1 LAPGLENVAS
11 AIAFAR
17 EQFLHG
23 EQPSGPIRHEIFTSW
38 RRSALSGADPDI
50 ATFPYSSEL
59 DLGGRL
65 TKAAYP
71 VLDRLAERLESTGTA
86 VLLADKDARI
96 LNRWAADPEL
106 LRMMDRSDSAPGF
119 SLIEDVCGTNGLGS
133 VVEERRPMYVCGA
146 EHFAERFINYA
157 CYGAPII
164 NPLTGRLEGAVTLVC
179 NSADASPL
187 MMPFVQE
194 MSGAIE
200 DRLRSFATLREQ
212 ALLDAFTRA
221 AHGSRRPVIAVN
233 DKTII
238 TNPLASRLL
247 EGVEHATLWEYAAA
261 AISTRRPSHGAV
273 RTPTGIEIHATFR
286 PLLDGGEVLGAIGEL
301 DPTPMPS
308 ASADGTTVP
317 EQRGAGRLRDLVG
330 GSSRPWLHSL
340 ELMHRA
346 ARTHEPILLVGE
358 AGTGKLFL
366 ARAVHELTGEA
377 SEANVFDAAFAAI
390 DGAGVW
396 LRRVKSTLGSSSTL
410 ILRHLE
416 VLDRRTSLALTSL
429 LEENDSAGEGPAQV
443 IGLVTTVDPEP
454 SSWPSSH
461 SDRMAVHRIA
471 LPALRD
477 RPGDI
482 PDLVSRIAGRLG
494 LPRLVVSSDAL
505 QALMRSPWPGNVRQL
520 AAVVRS
526 AIAGRSCGTIGLAD
540 LPIDVIEGKAS
551 TFTTFEK
558 AEYQAI
564 VQALRFADGNKKVAA
579 AELGIARSTLYRKL
593 RSYRIDLD
601 RATF

>member
-1 LAPGLENVAS
+1 MAPGLENVAN

-179 NSADASPL
+179 NSVDASPL

-212 ALLDAFTRA
+212 ALLDAFTKA
-221 AHGSRRPVIAVN
+221 AHGARRPVIAVN

-261 AISTRRPSHGAV
+261 AISTRRPSQGAV

-301 DPTPMPS
+301 DPTPMS
-308 ASADGTTVP
+308 VGIRRHRRRCRSGAVLVGFASLSADRAD
-317 EQRGAGRLRDLVG
+317 RGCTAW
-330 GSSRPWLHSL
+330 SSCTAP
-340 ELMHRA
+340 
-346 ARTHEPILLVGE
+346 
-358 AGTGKLFL
+358 
-366 ARAVHELTGEA
+366 HELTNQCCWSARPARASCSSPAPSTSSPVKEA
-377 SEANVFDAAFAAI
+377 RPTSSTPRFAAV

-416 VLDRRTSLALTSL
+416 VLDRRTSLALASL
-429 LEENDSAGEGPAQV
+429 LEENDGP
-443 IGLVTTVDPEP
+443 E
-454 SSWPSSH
+454 
-461 SDRMAVHRIA
+461 
-471 LPALRD
+471 
-477 RPGDI
+477 
-482 PDLVSRIAGRLG
+482 
-494 LPRLVVSSDAL
+494 
-505 QALMRSPWPGNVRQL
+505 
-520 AAVVRS
+520 
-526 AIAGRSCGTIGLAD
+526 
-540 LPIDVIEGKAS
+540 
-551 TFTTFEK
+551 
-558 AEYQAI
+558 
-564 VQALRFADGNKKVAA
+564 
-579 AELGIARSTLYRKL
+579 
-593 RSYRIDLD
+593 
-601 RATF
+601 

>member
-1 LAPGLENVAS
+1 MASGLEDVAN

-17 EQFLHG
+17 EQFLQG
-23 EQPSGPIRHEIFTSW
+23 EQPSGPIRREIFTSW

-86 VLLADKDARI
+86 VLLADRDARI

-146 EHFAERFINYA
+146 EHFAERFIDYA

-179 NSADASPL
+179 NRVDASPL

-200 DRLRSFATLREQ
+200 DRLRAFATLREQ
-212 ALLDAFTRA
+212 ALLDAFTKA
-221 AHGSRRPVIAVN
+221 AHGTRRPVIAVN

-261 AISTRRPSHGAV
+261 AISTRQPSRGAI

-286 PLLDGGEVLGAIGEL
+286 PLLDGGEVVGAIGEL
-301 DPTPMPS
+301 GTTPISS
-308 ASADGTTVP
+308 ASADAAPVP
-317 EQRGAGRLRDLVG
+317 ERSGVSRLRELVG
-330 GSSRPWLHSL
+330 GSSRAWLHSL
-340 ELMHRA
+340 ELIDRA
-346 ARTHEPILLVGE
+346 ARTWEPILLVGE
-358 AGTGKLFL
+358 SGTGKLHL
-366 ARAVHELTGEA
+366 ARAVHELTGDGG
-377 SEANVFDAAFAAI
+377 EANVFDAALASL

-396 LRRVKSTLGSSSTL
+396 LRRVHSSLGSSSTL

-416 VLDRRTSLALTSL
+416 VLDRRTSLALASL
-429 LEENDSAGEGPAQV
+429 LEEIDRPGQARTHV
-443 IGLVTTVDPEP
+443 IGLSTTVDPRP
-454 SSWPSSH
+454 YSWPSTH

-471 LPALRD
+471 LPPLRE
-477 RPGDI
+477 RSGDI
-482 PDLVSRIAGRLG
+482 PDLVRRIAGRLG
-494 LPRLVVSSDAL
+494 VPRLIVSSDAL

-526 AIAGRSCGTIGLAD
+526 AIAGRSCGTIALAD

-564 VQALRFADGNKKVAA
+564 VQALKFADGNKKVAA

-593 RSYRIDLD
+593 RCYRIDLD